1 MQAGDNPLSLPNV
14 KPAMCWPYK
23 RDTETG
29 SVKNISVRMILAD
42 MHLISHLNSG
52 LSAYSVI
59 KQTVPVH

>member
-52 LSAYSVI
+52 LFCD
-59 KQTVPVH
+59 